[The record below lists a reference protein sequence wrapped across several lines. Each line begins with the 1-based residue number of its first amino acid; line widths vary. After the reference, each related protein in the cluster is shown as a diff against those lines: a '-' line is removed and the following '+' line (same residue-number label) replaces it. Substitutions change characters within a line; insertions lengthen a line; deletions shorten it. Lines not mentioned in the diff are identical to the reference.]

1 MANARNLSTLAQ
13 GASTAGILAGTYGGT
28 GASLSPTTAGNTIFT
43 TDGTNWSSTQ
53 KIVRG
58 TSVAT
63 TSGTA
68 IDFTSI
74 PSWVKRITV
83 MFSGVSTNG
92 TSQVL
97 VQIGAGSVTTTGYT
111 TVGAGS
117 SSAPSIAMSAATTN
131 GFVFQDGMAAIVVI
145 SGPMYISSFGS
156 NTWVSSAVV
165 NRGSSGGTSYMG
177 WGAGNVTLSGTLD
190 RIRLTTANGTDTFD
204 AGSVNIL
211 YE

>member
-53 KIVRG
+53 KIVQG
-58 TSVAT
+58 TSVTA
-63 TSGTA
+63 SGTSVS
-68 IDFTSI
+68 FTGF

-83 MFSGVSTNG
+83 ILNGISQNG
-92 TSQVL
+92 TSTIY
-97 VQIGAGSVTTTGYT
+97 VQLGTSGGFVTSGYNANFGAI
-111 TVGAGS
+111 
-117 SSAPSIAMSAATTN
+117 SSAGGVASGTAYTAGFFAGTYVANTDTLLATY
-131 GFVFQDGMAAIVVI
+131 VI
-145 SGPMYISSFGS
+145 NNFGN
-156 NTWVSSAVV
+156 NTWSL
-165 NRGSSGGTSYMG
+165 SGTGTRT
-177 WGAGNVTLSGTLD
+177 GNVTTWYAAGAPLALGSALTQL
-190 RIRLTTANGTDTFD
+190 RIFPANGTDTFD

>member
-53 KIVRG
+53 KIVQG
-58 TSVAT
+58 TAVNGSG
-63 TSGTA
+63 SGTA
-68 IDFTSI
+68 IPFSGI

-83 MFSGVSTNG
+83 ILNGLSANG
-92 TSQVL
+92 TSTL
-97 VQIGAGSVTTTGYT
+97 YVQLGTSGGFVTSGYNSNFGAISS
-111 TVGAGS
+111 VGAAS
-117 SSAPSIAMSAATTN
+117 SGTAYTAGFFAGTFVANTDTLLATY
-131 GFVFQDGMAAIVVI
+131 VI
-145 SGPMYISSFGS
+145 HSFGN
-156 NTWVSSAVV
+156 NTWSL
-165 NRGSSGGTSYMG
+165 SGTGTRT
-177 WGAGNVTLSGTLD
+177 GNVTTWYVAGAPLALGSALTQL
-190 RIRLTTANGTDTFD
+190 RIVPANGTDTFD